1 VDYVIPGNDDAIRAV
16 TLYAS
21 AMADAILAG
30 KEYAQSQANAQAKG
44 DDAAKDASEA

>member
-1 VDYVIPGNDDAIRAV
+1 MRSVQLHSN
-16 TLYAS
+16 AS

-44 DDAAKDASEA
+44 DDAAKGRF